1 MSKKMKEVIAM
12 LGISGLGA
20 LAVSLLTVLLEKW
33 LGVNFSLVCFSMCIL
48 WGVIVGWYLCDQE
61 WND

>member
-1 MSKKMKEVIAM
+1 MNKNKRVLIG
-12 LGISGLGA
+12 LGISCLGA
-20 LAVSLLTVLLEKW
+20 LAVSLLSALLEKW
-33 LGVNFSLVCFSMCIL
+33 LDISLSLISFSMCIL